1 MPFNSFI
8 TQDAKGA
15 LAIYEKYRYIS
26 EEYKPLALSHKV
38 TAIALQLMLGTT
50 KQAAS
55 EAQSST
61 AHL

>member
-1 MPFNSFI
+1 MPFNSFS

-15 LAIYEKYRYIS
+15 LAVYEKYKCVS

-38 TAIALQLMLGTT
+38 TAIALRLLLGT

-55 EAQSST
+55 EVQSSP
-61 AHL
+61 ARL